1 LKAATLPS
9 VNIASLPQGL
19 EPTCQRLGVLH
30 VTYPNAPYVQ
40 DEEEREGPL
49 LAVDYQVALGGL
61 TLSNEDPEGER
72 IRVLRILRPP

>member
-1 LKAATLPS
+1 MPA
-9 VNIASLPQGL
+9 
-19 EPTCQRLGVLH
+19 
-30 VTYPNAPYVQ
+30 VQ
-40 DEEEREGPL
+40 EKEEREGPL